1 MMRLLSLICAAF
13 IIAPTAQAAEPLM
26 ALRPHCATIKNDTG
40 NRLFASIRTNYAP
53 DANGEQKRHEG
64 SFRLEADQSTEVCS
78 TGPFYPGYQV
88 ELVVKTMIPIFSCK
102 TKLEGTITLTSSRDE
117 NDVYRVSANCAGP
130 AQMTIVPDLPRPY

>member
-1 MMRLLSLICAAF
+1 MRILFGILAVCFFVTQAN
-13 IIAPTAQAAEPLM
+13 AAEPLLS
-26 ALRPHCATIKNDTG
+26 LRPHCATIKNDTG
-40 NRLFASIRTNYAP
+40 NSLFASIRTAYTPNAQGQ
-53 DANGEQKRHEG
+53 DKRHEG
-64 SFRLEADQSTEVCS
+64 SFRLEKDASTQVCS

-130 AQMTIVPDLPRPY
+130 AAMTIVPDLPRPY